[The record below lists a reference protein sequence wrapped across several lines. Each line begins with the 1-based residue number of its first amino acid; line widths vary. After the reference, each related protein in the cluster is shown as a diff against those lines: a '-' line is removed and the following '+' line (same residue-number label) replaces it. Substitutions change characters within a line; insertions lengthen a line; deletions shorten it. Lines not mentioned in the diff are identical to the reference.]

1 MLLLSSACQMTS
13 KIRPVTVDLA
23 INLLISVAIP
33 NQPAKHE
40 LDDKSLAL
48 LEQAKEESI
57 MVARTFFK
65 VRIGKIRF
73 FFKSY
78 SFFFLLQSEDMFLEL
93 FEAEVNEIIKR
104 PLQVC
109 EMT

>member
-23 INLLISVAIP
+23 INLLIAVAVPNPP
-33 NQPAKHE
+33 NQHG
-40 LDDKSLAL
+40 LDDKNLAI

-65 VRIGKIRF
+65 VRGKIKF
-73 FFKSY
+73 FQVPSNNP
-78 SFFFLLQSEDMFLEL
+78 LLDKIS
-93 FEAEVNEIIKR
+93 VGRHVSRI
-104 PLQVC
+104 V
-109 EMT
+109 